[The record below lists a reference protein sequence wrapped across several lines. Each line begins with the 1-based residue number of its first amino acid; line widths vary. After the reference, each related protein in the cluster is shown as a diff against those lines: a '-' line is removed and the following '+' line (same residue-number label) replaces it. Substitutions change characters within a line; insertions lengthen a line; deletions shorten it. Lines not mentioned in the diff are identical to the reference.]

1 MDDGA
6 ADWALLSVAMPRPV
20 ANDTIAAASSVVA
33 FFI

>member
-6 ADWALLSVAMPRPV
+6 ADWALLSVAMPKP
-20 ANDTIAAASSVVA
+20 ATIDTIAAARSVVA